1 MPPIPPAPGA
11 PAAAFFSSS
20 LSSATSASVVS
31 IRPAMDAAFCSA
43 RRVTLAGSMTPIFT
57 ISPYSPVSALK
68 PKFSSFDSRILPIT
82 TAPSEPALSDGL
94 KDARVN
100 LLAADD
106 RGAPAH
112 RVGEELR
119 NSRGLRRHGDTL
131 ALDLRSE
138 EHTSELQS
146 L

>member
-1 MPPIPPAPGA
+1 
-11 PAAAFFSSS
+11 
-20 LSSATSASVVS
+20 
-31 IRPAMDAAFCSA
+31 
-43 RRVTLAGSMTPIFT
+43 MTPIFT

-131 ALDLRSE
+131 ALDLRPVAVGREREVADAVRQVGRSE
-138 EHTSELQS
+138 ERRVGKEGRAGGRG
-146 L
+146 